1 MLPVLVPE
9 TRTRSLRTYLFWGL
23 VGLFLAGFGLSYG
36 LRAYVL
42 AQVEAQSEAQVMALT
57 RIRAQQD
64 LQRVLLEESF
74 LIRAHLQTGDL
85 EALQAS
91 RLAQKGEL
99 EAARTFF
106 DNLRPEDAEALELP
120 IQRLQGAIA
129 AWHRDVLDPVFMG
142 EDHRRQGKGAAER
155 LVQERQRFTRIR
167 EETERLIRMLD
178 QRDNERLALLERIL
192 QRSRWVALAGLGL
205 VLFVAMAWMR
215 WLLARI
221 ADPLRDLAE
230 SARSGAG
237 FPDEPEPHPV
247 REVEILR
254 RALYSQDCRIREREQ
269 VLREGQ
275 AEAQAIQ
282 GFGELVQRLDREE
295 DLVAALEQALR
306 RLAEPDEVRIALRP
320 PGDPERMVCLSPLLA
335 PEDQDHRVLRQ
346 PGDCRAIQRGQAVHL
361 AVRDPL
367 ACRCTFGLP
376 EQGAYLCVPLVASG
390 EALGIVNLRYRL
402 PAQATP
408 VRRRLAE
415 ALAVSAAQAL
425 QLLRALATAR
435 DQALR
440 DGLTGAYNRRFLDEV
455 LPKEVE
461 QARRREAPL
470 SVLMLDIDHFKR
482 FNDNFGHEV
491 GDRVLALFARTLQI
505 RLRSGD
511 LVARYGGEEFT
522 AVLPGA
528 GLEEAQA
535 LAERLRAALESL
547 ELGPPDF
554 PEGCRIT
561 ASLGVAAFPEHGA
574 DGEALLQAA
583 DRALYLAKGQGRNR
597 VVAAPS

>member
-1 MLPVLVPE
+1 MLIPE
-9 TRTRSLRTYLFWGL
+9 TRTRTLRTYLFWGL

-42 AQVEAQSEAQVMALT
+42 AQVEAQSEAQLQALS

-74 LIRAHLQTGDL
+74 LIRTHLQTGDVQ
-85 EALQAS
+85 ALQAS
-91 RLAQKGEL
+91 RLALQGEV
-99 EAARTFF
+99 EAVRTFL
-106 DNLRPEDAEALELP
+106 DNLRPEDLEALDLP

-129 AWHRDVLDPVFMG
+129 AWHRDVLDPVLMG
-142 EDHRRQGKGAAER
+142 EDHRRLPLRAAGLLARERERFAVVRDEAER
-155 LVQERQRFTRIR
+155 LV
-167 EETERLIRMLD
+167 RMLD

-205 VLFVAMAWMR
+205 VLFFAMVWMR

-247 REVEILR
+247 REVDILS
-254 RALYSQDCRIREREQ
+254 RALYSLDRRVREREQ

-282 GFGELVQRLDREE
+282 GFGELVQRLDRED

-306 RLAEPDEVRIALRP
+306 RLVEPEDLRIALRP
-320 PGDPERMVCLSPLLA
+320 VGDPERMACVSPQLP
-335 PEDQDHRVLRQ
+335 PEDQDHRVLRE
-346 PGDCRAIQRGQAVHL
+346 PRDCRAIQRGQAVQL
-361 AVRDPL
+361 DARDPL

-402 PAQATP
+402 PGQVTP
-408 VRRRLAE
+408 ARRRLAE
-415 ALAVSAAQAL
+415 GLVVSAAQAL

-482 FNDNFGHEV
+482 FNDSFGHEV
-491 GDRVLALFARTLQI
+491 GDRVLALFARTLQA

-528 GLEEAQA
+528 GLEEARA
-535 LAERLRAALESL
+535 LAERLRASLEALEL
-547 ELGPPDF
+547 APPEF

-561 ASLGVAAFPEHGA
+561 ASLGVAAFPQHG
-574 DGEALLQAA
+574 GEAETLLQSA